1 MPTTNQTSTV
11 SMELYLRSKRAQVA
25 RKAGAKDAKAVPV
38 AEPAIGIG
46 AVAVAA
52 APVVAQAAV
61 REGTV
66 VATPAVE
73 AAAAADARNDQFH

>member
-1 MPTTNQTSTV
+1 
-11 SMELYLRSKRAQVA
+11 
-25 RKAGAKDAKAVPV
+25 V

-61 REGTV
+61 RGVTA